1 MHILEERIMRFGC
14 HPTVNMFM
22 GLFKWKIFTIG
33 KSYDYTSFGQFDCLH
48 QIYEDFFPT
57 TLGKLKLLF
66 SAISIMNVTVADI
79 CWCICLVWISY
90 PLFFCIFQ
98 TVSVGRR
105 RFSANFQLVFR
116 LIKFLIFVTFASI
129 LITLIALPHMTVQDI
144 IVCILA
150 FMPTGWG
157 LLLVGE
163 DILPANL
170 SRISSAIFSLFF
182 HIMNYMLL

>member
-1 MHILEERIMRFGC
+1 
-14 HPTVNMFM
+14 
-22 GLFKWKIFTIG
+22 
-33 KSYDYTSFGQFDCLH
+33 
-48 QIYEDFFPT
+48 
-57 TLGKLKLLF
+57 
-66 SAISIMNVTVADI
+66 MNVTVADI

-182 HIMNYMLL
+182 HIMNYMLLWASDCTSLSRSRAMGWALGIHPCTCPRLWNHNGPAPVYPNCLFGLVPICVWVPNPNAI